1 MTTVGG
7 GSFHRK
13 SGGTQ
18 WHRFGIVGRLGGRS
32 APHTRVP
39 GARCRAAV
47 AAKVEAGAAP
57 SYLRSGF
64 LIDGSTIVCSGDR
77 GIFVLDR
84 GARRASVHWR
94 RRSRDFIQHT
104 QTGSWR
110 RGLNLAREPLTSKER
125 GERKGWEWEK
135 TRMEAGAVG
144 GLSGPWRINGLWS
157 LTSP

>member
-7 GSFHRK
+7 SSFHRK

-18 WHRFGIVGRLGGRS
+18 WHRFGVVGGLGGRS

-47 AAKVEAGAAP
+47 AAKVKAGAAP

-64 LIDGSTIVCSGDR
+64 LVDGGAIVCSGDR

-125 GERKGWEWEK
+125 GERKGWEWGRQEWK
-135 TRMEAGAVG
+135 PGQLEVCLGLG
-144 GLSGPWRINGLWS
+144 GEMACVPD
-157 LTSP
+157 SP